1 MNTRN
6 VIMEELKKYS
16 PWEYEEQEEQDEEDP
31 NKDPNATP
39 DDPNK
44 QDEDPEKKP
53 EDDYSD
59 DTPVKVKIDGKIVE
73 MTAGE
78 LAAGYMRQSDY
89 TRKTQD
95 LKKLPEKEQ
104 KEEIEKAKDIVEN
117 PENFKPEDIA
127 TAEYLLK
134 IAKSTGIAKKL
145 GLMTR
150 EDYDA
155 EESKKKMV
163 SEFSSKLDSA
173 KTEVSKMTVS
183 YQENGKTVKFSMP
196 AWNEDEILDY
206 MQETGINDPVAAYL
220 RKHDA
225 QYRDFIIKQAKG
237 STSYK
242 SDKGGKKIEP
252 NDKPLDVRTEE
263 GHRSYLSD
271 EIKKLQEK

>member
-1 MNTRN
+1 
-6 VIMEELKKYS
+6 MEELKKYS

-39 DDPNK
+39 NDPNK

-59 DTPVKVKIDGKIVE
+59 DTPVKVKINGKIVE

-104 KEEIEKAKDIVEN
+104 KKEIEKAKDIMEN
-117 PENFKPEDIA
+117 PENFKSEDIA

-155 EESKKKMV
+155 EESKKKMF

-206 MQETGINDPVAAYL
+206 MQKTGINDPVAAYL

-263 GHRSYLSD
+263 GYRSYLSD
-271 EIKKLQEK
+271 EIKKLREK